1 MGFGWQKKIF
11 VFLGSIFITSNVFAY
26 SLLYVGEVESRD
38 WNDVWN
44 KFYDYPLKVY
54 AGADPDGSE
63 RTILIKIKNSFGD
76 DFNEYFEFKKCNEK
90 QIKKDKCYKNGYKIN
105 KSYDSLI
112 GILEKSIEWSMIA
125 KENNVE
131 KVSKDIKI
139 NGKRIYS
146 PFGGGYAR
154 FFAQGT
160 HQSDLILPTFF
171 HLSDSVDRYYSL
183 EAQKNF
189 LEHLTKVDETIERS
203 MKENQKAKDL
213 FN

>member
-125 KENNVE
+125 K
-131 KVSKDIKI
+131 KI
-139 NGKRIYS
+139 MLKSLERHQNYWKKNLFAIWWWLCS
-146 PFGGGYAR
+146 ILCAR
-154 FFAQGT
+154 N

-171 HLSDSVDRYYSL
+171 HLSDSVDDII
-183 EAQKNF
+183 
-189 LEHLTKVDETIERS
+189 V
-203 MKENQKAKDL
+203 
-213 FN
+213 